1 MFIFLILILDR
12 CTDGPFLE
20 TNQHI
25 DEYALVG
32 LRTLAVA
39 TRHITNQEYDMFN
52 TKLAEAAQ
60 SLEAREAKIRVSKF
74 AFQILSFS
82 YVGIWKWTCI
92 CILLSIYTTDHILH

>member
-74 AFQILSFS
+74 ALH
-82 YVGIWKWTCI
+82 
-92 CILLSIYTTDHILH
+92 ILLEFGNGLAYCLAFIQPTTSFTN